1 MPICRRKTETTEG
14 RFTWTINDR
23 QIQWCKAHGLKVLA
37 GPLVLLDPHALP
49 DWLCLYENDFESV
62 LEFASQYLRAAVERY
77 RGKVDYWI
85 CAGRFNAAEVLALSE
100 EERLRLVARMIE
112 LLRAWD
118 PDTPVLVSFDQP
130 WAEYLRERH
139 SDLSPL
145 HFADALIRAGLDLGG
160 LMMEVNVGYSPGGT
174 QRRHALEFNRQLE
187 AWSKLGLP
195 LWLSLCAP
203 TGDGD
208 DPLALRK
215 VALPPGSW
223 SPAAQQEFAARY
235 VPLALAKSG
244 VAGVV
249 WDQLRDSQPHDFPHG
264 GLFDTQH
271 QAKPVLQ
278 TLAAIRQTYLK

>member
-1 MPICRRKTETTEG
+1 MKTISRACWSSHRTT
-14 RFTWTINDR
+14 F
-23 QIQWCKAHGLKVLA
+23 
-37 GPLVLLDPHALP
+37 
-49 DWLCLYENDFESV
+49 
-62 LEFASQYLRAAVERY
+62 AAVERY

-85 CAGRFNAAEVLALSE
+85 CAGRFNAAEVLGLSE

-118 PDTPVLVSFDQP
+118 PDTPVLASFDQP

-139 SDLSPL
+139 ADLSPL
-145 HFADALIRAGLDLGG
+145 HYADALIRAGLDLGG
-160 LMMEVNVGYSPGGT
+160 LMMEINVGYNPGGT

-203 TGDGD
+203 SGEGD
-208 DPLALRK
+208 DPLAMRK
-215 VALPPGSW
+215 ASLPPGSW
-223 SPAAQQEFAARY
+223 SPAAQQAFAARV
-235 VPLALAKSG
+235 VPLALAKPG

-249 WDQLRDSQPHDFPHG
+249 WNQLRDSQPHDFPHG
-264 GLFDTQH
+264 GLFDARH
-271 QAKPVLQ
+271 QAKPALQ